1 MKKRWA
7 GIIVLAIVLATLFL
21 PAAKVYVHSQLGE
34 ETAALFPKTVSVGD
48 IMLKGADC
56 LPTAEVP
63 QLGLIT
69 FDNWMLI
76 AGLVLLALAAAA
88 LVAGEQW
95 TRVSIVLSFLSI
107 ALTFTF
113 SLQVTNICGSILFTL
128 LLENQA
134 WIYAPAIGG
143 LIMVVLGFVGLKEA
157 PAMKII
163 DRTFRLASGV
173 LAILA
178 VLCLLLPS
186 HVVSVPESI
195 TADPADAAAM
205 NRSTPLWK
213 EMLGNEPNLR
223 AEAVEKGV
231 YGSVLT
237 GDIEVLVPYSN
248 DANNIQGIFTIGS
261 STAAPNAYLI
271 AAVILLALTAL
282 LAFSSGRLPL

>member
-34 ETAALFPKTVSVGD
+34 ETAALFPKTVSVGG

-88 LVAGEQW
+88 LVAGERW

-213 EMLGNEPNLR
+213 EMLGN
-223 AEAVEKGV
+223 
-231 YGSVLT
+231 
-237 GDIEVLVPYSN
+237 LVSLFRR
-248 DANNIQGIFTIGS
+248 I
-261 STAAPNAYLI
+261 YL
-271 AAVILLALTAL
+271 A
-282 LAFSSGRLPL
+282 

>member
-1 MKKRWA
+1 M
-7 GIIVLAIVLATLFL
+7 
-21 PAAKVYVHSQLGE
+21 
-34 ETAALFPKTVSVGD
+34 
-48 IMLKGADC
+48 
-56 LPTAEVP
+56 
-63 QLGLIT
+63 
-69 FDNWMLI
+69 
-76 AGLVLLALAAAA
+76 
-88 LVAGEQW
+88 
-95 TRVSIVLSFLSI
+95 
-107 ALTFTF
+107 
-113 SLQVTNICGSILFTL
+113 TNICGSILFTL

-157 PAMKII
+157 PAMKIT

-178 VLCLLLPS
+178 MLCLLLPS

-223 AEAVEKGV
+223 AEAAEKGV

-271 AAVILLALTAL
+271 AAMILLALTAL
-282 LAFSSGRLPL
+282 LAFLAQGGPLVPAQPERAGTDLRGRYGDGPYEPCAAETCSPPPPVSCVSWVWAA